1 MILCSN
7 IDISDWIN
15 WTTIAANIATVLG
28 VIGVAITVLVFFKNK
43 VTKKT
48 IQIKITALNT
58 SCFYEEN
65 KRVHLDID
73 LYNFTN
79 KQFFIT
85 TIEFV
90 INDQHATFSELYQ
103 PYYNSLYE
111 TRDIKN
117 ISVIPHEAMTIEGFI
132 DIPNNIKLPE
142 QIIVLIGTTE
152 KSLSFLSPIYKTEYF
167 HE

>member
-1 MILCSN
+1 MILCSK
-7 IDISDWIN
+7 IDISDWVN
-15 WTTIAANIATVLG
+15 WTTIAANVATFLG

-58 SCFYEEN
+58 SHFYEED

-79 KQFFIT
+79 TQFFIT
-85 TIEFV
+85 TIKFN
-90 INDQHATFSELYQ
+90 INGQQATFSELYQ
-103 PYYNSLYE
+103 PHYNSCYE

-117 ISVIPHEAMTIEGFI
+117 IGVLPHQAMTIEGFI
-132 DIPNNIKLPE
+132 DIPDNIKLPE
-142 QIIVLIGTTE
+142 LITVQIGTTE
-152 KSLSFLSPIYKTEYF
+152 KDLSFLSPVYRTEYF

>member
-1 MILCSN
+1 MILSSN
-7 IDISDWIN
+7 IDISDWVN

-48 IQIKITALNT
+48 IQIKVTALN
-58 SCFYEEN
+58 SSFFYEEN
-65 KRVHLDID
+65 KRVHLEID

-85 TIEFV
+85 TIDFV
-90 INDQHATFSELYQ
+90 IDDQRATFSELYQ
-103 PYYNSLYE
+103 PYYNSHWE
-111 TRDIKN
+111 TRNIKN
-117 ISVIPHEAMTIEGFI
+117 VGVLPHEAMTIEGFI
-132 DIPNNIKLPE
+132 EIPDNIKLPE
-142 QIIVLIGTTE
+142 QITVLIGTTE
-152 KSLSFLSPIYKTEYF
+152 KNLSFLSPVNKTKYF

>member
-1 MILCSN
+1 MLFSLN
-7 IDISDWIN
+7 ATISDWVN

-58 SCFYEEN
+58 SFFFEED
-65 KRVHLDID
+65 KRVHLDLD

-103 PYYNSLYE
+103 PYYNSRYE

-117 ISVIPHEAMTIEGFI
+117 ISVIPHEAMTIKGFI
-132 DIPNNIKLPE
+132 DIPDNIKLPE
-142 QIIVLIGTTE
+142 QITVLIGTTE
-152 KSLSFLSPIYKTEYF
+152 KDLSFLSPVYKTEYF